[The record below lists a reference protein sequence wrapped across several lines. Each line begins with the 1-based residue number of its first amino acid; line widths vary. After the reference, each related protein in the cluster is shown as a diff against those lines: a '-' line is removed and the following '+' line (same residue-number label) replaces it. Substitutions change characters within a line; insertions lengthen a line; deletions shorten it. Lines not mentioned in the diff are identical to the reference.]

1 MFNLLD
7 NFLKKNREK
16 KSSTKNKFLKYNH
29 LEKLESEI
37 MMTNNFMQ
45 ARLWNEY
52 HFNENH
58 AQQWMYALQS
68 IADTNHLSGSQTP
81 RNPQPPSQNPQ
92 PPSQH
97 SYHKTQVNEIR
108 SKYQDLKREFYSHVK
123 NQRVYQA
130 KETIERLQKA
140 NEFCGK
146 NSFYRLKNPKIRG
159 KRKNSYWGIGRIS

>member
-1 MFNLLD
+1 MMFNLLD

-16 KSSTKNKFLKYNH
+16 KSSTKNKFLKYNY

-45 ARLWNEY
+45 ARLWKEY
-52 HFNENH
+52 HFNEKH
-58 AQQWMYALQS
+58 AQQWMFALRS
-68 IADTNHLSGSQTP
+68 IASTNHPSGSKTT
-81 RNPQPPSQNPQ
+81 RNKQPSSQNPQ

-108 SKYQDLKREFYSHVK
+108 TKCQDLKREFYAHVK

-140 NEFCGK
+140 NEFNGK
-146 NSFYRLKNPKIRG
+146 NLFF
-159 KRKNSYWGIGRIS
+159 

>member
-1 MFNLLD
+1 VQQLQQMQYLSMMFNLLD

-16 KSSTKNKFLKYNH
+16 KSSTKNKFLKYNY

-58 AQQWMYALQS
+58 AQQWMFALRS
-68 IADTNHLSGSQTP
+68 IASTNHPSGSKPT
-81 RNPQPPSQNPQ
+81 RNPQ

-108 SKYQDLKREFYSHVK
+108 TKCQDLKREFYAHVK

-140 NEFCGK
+140 NEFNGK
-146 NSFYRLKNPKIRG
+146 NLFL
-159 KRKNSYWGIGRIS
+159 